1 MRKDSRFVHALGAA
15 LCAALVSAPAAL
27 AGEPGTALYQS
38 ATVGLA
44 AQSSATTLAAVQPLA
59 APQRSRGAR
68 RVPHGPSTAAAPA
81 TGSPQAAPSALANA
95 SSSLLANFNGVSSR
109 DSALTNFG
117 LEFEPP
123 DQGLCVGNGFVV
135 EMVNSAY
142 TVYATNGKAMAGP
155 FNVNGPFEEGLTEF
169 TSDPRCHYDA
179 ATNTWFATILAINKE
194 ETESFVDVA
203 VNTSGDP
210 RTPWTNYKVNTTD
223 LGGKTGPRHRGCPCL
238 GDQPTLGIDSEN
250 LYVTTNEFSLQGEQ
264 FNGAQIYAFA
274 KRDLVALKPALHFV
288 HFDKLTIGGGVA
300 ASVQPA
306 LTTGTS
312 NAELFLSALDPTGT
326 GDQRVGVWA
335 IGERQL
341 VGKGGV
347 PTLSSVVAPSEAYAP
362 PAPGEQK
369 GTSSVIEAG
378 DDRMQQAQFING
390 SVWGE
395 LGTAVNVGG
404 DPTQRAGAAWFQLQP
419 VLRKGALTGA
429 RMQRQGYVASAG
441 NHVLYPALALT
452 PSGNAAM
459 VLTLTGAKR
468 FPSAAYTVLAPA
480 ATSFGP
486 ISVAAAGNTS
496 YDPEAERWG
505 DYSWAVMDP
514 GGSSVWLATEYVPPK
529 ASQTVDGKRNW
540 GTRVLD
546 VPAG

>member
-1 MRKDSRFVHALGAA
+1 MHALGAA

-27 AGEPGTALYQS
+27 ADEPATTLYQS
-38 ATVGLA
+38 ATVGMA
-44 AQSSATTLAAVQPLA
+44 AQSSATTLAVQPLA
-59 APQRSRGAR
+59 SQRSRGAR
-68 RVPHGPSTAAAPA
+68 RVPHGPSGAATPA

-142 TVYATNGKAMAGP
+142 TVYDTNGKAMAGP

-179 ATNTWFATILAINKE
+179 ATNTWFATILTINKE

-347 PTLSSVVAPSEAYAP
+347 PTLSSVVAPSEAYALAP
-362 PAPGEQK
+362 PGEQR
-369 GTSSVIEAG
+369 GTSSVIDPG

-395 LGTAVNVGG
+395 LGTAVNVVG
-404 DPTQRAGAAWFQLQP
+404 DPSQRAGAAWFQVKP
-419 VLRKGALTGA
+419 ALRKGALTGA
-429 RMQRQGYVASAG
+429 VMHRQGYVASAG
-441 NHVLYPALALT
+441 NYVLYPALALT

-486 ISVAAAGNTS
+486 ISVAAAGNTG

-529 ASQTVDGKRNW
+529 ASQTADGKRNW